1 MKTQTART
9 LTVADVKSITTSLDG
24 SGHDIMKPRELI
36 TGGVPAD
43 IVKRLTR
50 TFHSSMSDQKLAIFV
65 DGELVESMTG
75 VYSLDL
81 YEYACRTLNLTYKS
95 KFGRGSQ
102 ARECHAALQQ
112 WVNDQAI
119 A

>member
-1 MKTQTART
+1 MNTQTART
-9 LTVADVKSITTSLDG
+9 LTVADVKSIMTSLNG

-43 IVKRLTR
+43 IVQILTE
-50 TFHSSMSDQKLAIFV
+50 TFRSDMSDPKYCIFV
-65 DGELVESMTG
+65 DGELVESLTG
-75 VYSLDL
+75 VHSLSL
-81 YEYACRTLNLTYKS
+81 YKYACWTLSIRYES

-102 ARECHAALQQ
+102 ARVCHAALQQ
-112 WVNDQAI
+112 WVNDQAV